1 VSTLLALVWLAAVDG
16 GWTVAPPSPPPPPP
30 ASKPGLSAE
39 DAEVLQNLELLEHLD
54 EAKDLEMLQELS
66 VER

>member
-16 GWTVAPPSPPPPPP
+16 GMAVAPPPPPP
-30 ASKPGLSAE
+30 PSKARAALSAE
-39 DAEVLQNLELLEHLD
+39 DAEILQNLELLEHMD

>member
-1 VSTLLALVWLAAVDG
+1 VSALLALVWLAAVDG
-16 GWTVAPPSPPPPPP
+16 GLPVAPPPPPPP
-30 ASKPGLSAE
+30 AKKATLSAE
-39 DAEVLQNLELLEHLD
+39 DAEVLQNLELLEHMD